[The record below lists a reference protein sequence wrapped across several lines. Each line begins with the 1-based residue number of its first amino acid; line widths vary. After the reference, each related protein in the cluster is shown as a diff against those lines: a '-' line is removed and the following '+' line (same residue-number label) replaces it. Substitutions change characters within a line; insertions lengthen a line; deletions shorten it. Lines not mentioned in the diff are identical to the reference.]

1 MIRRIG
7 QLLACLCLLVQAMP
21 PAVAGGPGPLFTFGA
36 VADIQ
41 YADKE
46 TKGKRQ
52 YRRALEIL
60 HPCVEKFNAEK
71 PAFVVQC
78 GDLYD
83 GYGKDKPEQAQA
95 DALRVLPVL
104 RGIAAPLYHVL
115 GNHCL
120 TAGRD
125 FVARELKLERFH
137 YAFTSPPAKG
147 WRFLVLD
154 GNDAGYGVMSSEQI
168 EWLGRTLAAAKAS
181 GERAILFCHYP
192 LLKGAAA
199 DHRLQNPGAVL
210 PVIEGAGCA
219 VAWIAGH
226 DHKGGYCQRAGIHH
240 VTLAG
245 LCESTAGPNFAF
257 FSVFPNRIVEDGF
270 GDEPDREMALDTPPQ

>member
-1 MIRRIG
+1 MSRRAG
-7 QLLACLCLLVQAMP
+7 QLLACLCLLVRALP
-21 PAVAGGPGPLFTFGA
+21 PAVAAGPDPLFTFGA

-52 YRRALEIL
+52 YRRSLELL
-60 HPCVEKFNAEK
+60 HPCVDKFNAEK
-71 PAFVVQC
+71 PVFVVQC

-83 GYGKDKPEQAQA
+83 GYGKDRPGQAQA

-104 RGIAAPLYHVL
+104 RGVAAPLYHVV

-120 TAGRD
+120 TAGRE
-125 FVARELKLERFH
+125 FVARELKMERFH
-137 YAFTSPPAKG
+137 YEFASPSAKG

-154 GNDAGYGVMSSEQI
+154 GNDAGYGVMSSGQI
-168 EWLGRTLAAAKAS
+168 EWLGRRLAAAKAS

-192 LLKGAAA
+192 LLKEAAPN
-199 DHRLQNPGAVL
+199 HRLQNPEAVL
-210 PVIEGAGCA
+210 AVIEGAGCA
-219 VAWIAGH
+219 AAWIAGH
-226 DHKGGYCQRAGIHH
+226 DHAGGYGLRAGIHH

-245 LCESTAGPNFAF
+245 FCESTAGPSFAF

-270 GDEPDREMALDTPPQ
+270 GDEPDREMPLDTPPK